1 MGYYDN
7 CECAQGIEYFIDP
20 RLYTPIGEG
29 QDLNL
34 VDIPEWDAKLIKQE
48 EEAAAL
54 AAATEKECNVLI
66 DPDRMIRLVA
76 QRNVLVNQGFVHLVA
91 YQIKSFYVQLNSLDK
106 SWRNADVSLIFSNK
120 QAGESVTVPVL
131 ELGKPVIIPASVLVP
146 GELNIVAIAVT
157 KVGDYSVITTDAL
170 TYQVYDPH
178 IAPVSW
184 PKLKDYD
191 LYFYYQSLAKKL
203 LAEVKELRDQ
213 VPVHLVGAL
222 PVTIKSTSTTDQTVA
237 HLDYRVDYDEFYVN
251 YKFGTITVDLPDE
264 NAGYEVSF
272 KVPNEEIGVNNVTG
286 DEYRKVAAELV
297 GSTYQIGAEEGAE
310 PITIDFDASN
320 MPEVKFTIP
329 ARTGLGGIKLSISNL
344 EFKREPLVHTKN

>member
-1 MGYYDN
+1 MSYYDN
-7 CECAQGIEYFIDP
+7 CECVQGIEYFIDP

-34 VDIPEWDAKLIKQE
+34 VDIPAWDEKLIKQE

-54 AAATEKECNVLI
+54 AAATEKECNVLV
-66 DPDRMIRLVA
+66 DPDRMIRLVV

-106 SWRNADVSLIFSNK
+106 AWRNADVSLVFSNK

-146 GELNIVAIAVT
+146 GELSIVAIAVT
-157 KVGDYSVITTDAL
+157 KVGDYSVITTDAI

-178 IAPVSW
+178 IAPIAW

-203 LAEVKELRDQ
+203 LAEVKELRDKT
-213 VPVHLVGAL
+213 PVHLVSAL
-222 PVTIKSTSTTDQTVA
+222 PVAVKNTTTGEEGTSY
-237 HLDYRVDYDEFYVN
+237 LDYRVDFDDFAVD
-251 YKFGTITVDLPDE
+251 YKFGTLRVELPDPE
-264 NAGYEVSF
+264 AAYEVSF
-272 KVPNEEIGVNNVTG
+272 TIPNAEIGVNNISG
-286 DEYRKVAAELV
+286 DEYIKVAKQL
-297 GSTYQIGAEEGAE
+297 EGASYRIEGDENHE
-310 PITIDFDASN
+310 PTDITFDMSKL
-320 MPEVKFTIP
+320 PIIKFSIT
-329 ARTGLGGIKLSISNL
+329 ANSGISELQLSVADI
-344 EFKREPLVHTKN
+344 EFRRESLDSTK